1 MGVLMEEI
9 DVIPKQLKTLLL
21 TQLPD
26 DVQLLD
32 HAKQIDGHR
41 YQVASRMVEERLKLT
56 KLEQQHRMIKSKT
69 YTEYDRKMYTAGM
82 TAEQRAI
89 VELLEVT
96 LTTID
101 KRITLIQSMLKM
113 LTEEFKRSGDG
124 RLS

>member
-1 MGVLMEEI
+1 MEEI
-9 DVIPKQLKTLLL
+9 TEVIPQQLKTLLL

-26 DVQLLD
+26 DIQLLD
-32 HAKQIDGHR
+32 HAKKIDGYR
-41 YQVASRMVEERLKLT
+41 YQIASRMVEERKNLT

-82 TAEQRAI
+82 TADQRAI

-124 RLS
+124 RL